1 MRSTQPGRQTSA
13 LLLRTATAETR
24 LLYGTVSATRAH
36 AKGYVVLL
44 PAEQICLYSL
54 RATRLRTFVFRTLRT
69 DEALSTRVPGVAPPV
84 RLLVQTETRGR
95 QRKLWGLFVY
105 LKAQAVPPSSLS
117 DGFYSRIHAL
127 LAGRLPKAK
136 VLRSLL
142 AQERG
147 LAVCPPI
154 VARSRAGCGHTC
166 CGSSARAPSH
176 QLHRERSSR
185 DLLDLSRSDDS
196 SR

>member
-1 MRSTQPGRQTSA
+1 MMSTQSGQQTRA

-24 LLYGTVSATRAH
+24 LLHGTVSATLAH

-44 PAEQICLYSL
+44 PAEQICVYSL

-69 DEALSTRVPGVAPPV
+69 DEERSTRVPGVKPPV

-95 QRKLWGLFVY
+95 HRKLCGLFAY

-136 VLRSLL
+136 VLRSLF
-142 AQERG
+142 AQEGGMALDAR
-147 LAVCPPI
+147 I
-154 VARSRAGCGHTC
+154 VARSFAGGAHDFRD
-166 CGSSARAPSH
+166 SSARAPSH
-176 QLHRERSSR
+176 QLHREYSSR
-185 DLLDLSRSDDS
+185 DLLDFSYADDS